1 MERVIMRAHKP
12 DHLRTHVVCPGMVY
26 GGGEDDLGLHPLF
39 KLVFESPD
47 DPLKLLTPGA
57 NVLPLIHIADLVA
70 YVQGV
75 LSGAPPERYLLACEP
90 GRATL
95 KAVSRAIST
104 CMGGGQLAPASW
116 QDVLARPDV
125 THLLMHVP
133 FECTRL
139 PEGRGPSFSE
149 DGFLDRVEQ
158 VAEEYKAARGLRP
171 LRVVLQGPPASGKTL
186 LATASAKIFGVRRV
200 DLKTVVEWAYAQPEG
215 SPTRARIDAVMK
227 ASRPACGSTRVAAL
241 PSHMRPCIASPAAAH

>member
-1 MERVIMRAHKP
+1 MCGKGTCATSPAARDLISVERVIMRAHKP

-90 GRATL
+90 GRATGRSRRPSRGTSRSWSRPRPTTAF
-95 KAVSRAIST
+95 AVHRR
-104 CMGGGQLAPASW
+104 GVYLAP
-116 QDVLARPDV
+116 
-125 THLLMHVP
+125 
-133 FECTRL
+133 
-139 PEGRGPSFSE
+139 
-149 DGFLDRVEQ
+149 
-158 VAEEYKAARGLRP
+158 
-171 LRVVLQGPPASGKTL
+171 
-186 LATASAKIFGVRRV
+186 
-200 DLKTVVEWAYAQPEG
+200 
-215 SPTRARIDAVMK
+215 
-227 ASRPACGSTRVAAL
+227 
-241 PSHMRPCIASPAAAH
+241 SPAHFS